1 MLAFLAAKANVSS
14 SIHLAPHD
22 AQKARRRG
30 LTTIT
35 IRMDRQ
41 TGQQTVVI
49 SLHLRN
55 ESVPP

>member
-1 MLAFLAAKANVSS
+1 MLACLAARAELSP

-35 IRMDRQ
+35 VRMDRQ
-41 TGQQTVVI
+41 AGQ
-49 SLHLRN
+49 
-55 ESVPP
+55 